1 MTAAVA
7 VAVALALLLSAI
19 AGLHAY
25 WGRGG
30 LWPAASEPELIA
42 TVIGNAG
49 AKRMPSPGLC
59 LLVALAIAVTAIW
72 PLLLTQVPGTASLR
86 PLLRLGGFAIMAV
99 FLLRGI
105 AGFLPA
111 WRRLHPR
118 EPFASYDRR
127 YYSPL
132 CLLIAAGYAA
142 LLLQGP

>member
-1 MTAAVA
+1 MTAVI
-7 VAVALALLLSAI
+7 AVALALLLAVI

-30 LWPAASEPELIA
+30 LWPAANEDELIA
-42 TVIGNAG
+42 TVIGNAQ
-49 AKRMPSPGLC
+49 ARRMPSLALC
-59 LLVALAIAVTAIW
+59 LLVALAIAVTAVW
-72 PLLLTQVPGTASLR
+72 PLLLAQLLATTAFR
-86 PLLRLGGFAIMAV
+86 PLLQLIGFAIMAV
-99 FLLRGI
+99 FLLRGL
-105 AGFLPA
+105 AGYLPA

-132 CLLIAAGYAA
+132 CLLIAAGYAV

>member
-1 MTAAVA
+1 MILAIATA
-7 VAVALALLLSAI
+7 LTLLLAAI

-30 LWPAASEPELIA
+30 LWPAASEDELVA
-42 TVIGNAG
+42 TVIGNAS
-49 AKRMPSPGLC
+49 ARRMPSPDLC
-59 LLVALAIAVTAIW
+59 LAVALAIAVTAIW
-72 PLLLTQVPGTASLR
+72 PLLLAQGPSAGTPR
-86 PLLRLGGFAIMAV
+86 LLIFLAGFAITAV

-118 EPFASYDRR
+118 EPFASNDRR

-132 CLLIAAGYAA
+132 CLLIAAGYAI
-142 LLLQGP
+142 LLLQGS

>member
-1 MTAAVA
+1 VISAVA
-7 VAVALALLLSAI
+7 IVLALLLAAI

-30 LWPAASEPELIA
+30 LWPAASEDELIA

-49 AKRMPSPGLC
+49 ARRMPSPGLC

-72 PLLLTQVPGTASLR
+72 PLLLTQGSSAGALR
-86 PLLRLGGFAIMAV
+86 PLILFGGFTIMAV

-132 CLLIAAGYAA
+132 CLLIATGYAV
-142 LLLQGP
+142 LLLQGT

>member
-1 MTAAVA
+1 MISAVA
-7 VAVALALLLSAI
+7 IGLALLLAAI

-30 LWPAASEPELIA
+30 LWPAASEDELIA
-42 TVIGNAG
+42 TVIGNAS
-49 AKRMPSPGLC
+49 ARRMPSPGLC

-72 PLLLTQVPGTASLR
+72 PLLLAQGSSAGALR
-86 PLLRLGGFAIMAV
+86 PLILLGGFAIMAV
-99 FLLRGI
+99 FLLRGV

-132 CLLIAAGYAA
+132 CLLIAAGYAV

>member
-1 MTAAVA
+1 MTSAVTLG
-7 VAVALALLLSAI
+7 LALLLAAI
-19 AGLHAY
+19 AALHAY

-30 LWPAASEPELIA
+30 LWPAASEDELIA
-42 TVIGNAG
+42 TVIGNAR

-72 PLLLTQVPGTASLR
+72 PLLLAQVSGTATLR
-86 PLLRLGGFAIMAV
+86 PLLQFGGFAIMAV

-105 AGFLPA
+105 AGYLPA

-118 EPFASYDRR
+118 EPFAGYDRR

-132 CLLIAAGYAA
+132 CLLIAAGYAV

>member
-1 MTAAVA
+1 MTAAIA
-7 VAVALALLLSAI
+7 AALALLLACI

-30 LWPAASEPELIA
+30 LWPAASEGELVA
-42 TVIGNAG
+42 TVIGNAR

-59 LLVALAIAVTAIW
+59 LLVALAITVTAIW
-72 PLLLTQVPGTASLR
+72 PLLLAYKTGSAV
-86 PLLRLGGFAIMAV
+86 LLQLGGFAIMAV

-118 EPFASYDRR
+118 EPFASHDRR

>member
-1 MTAAVA
+1 MISAVA
-7 VAVALALLLSAI
+7 IVLALLLAAI

-30 LWPAASEPELIA
+30 LWPAASEDELIA
-42 TVIGNAG
+42 TVIGNAS
-49 AKRMPSPGLC
+49 ARRMPSPGLC

-72 PLLLTQVPGTASLR
+72 PLLLALGSSAGALR
-86 PLLRLGGFAIMAV
+86 PLFLLGGIAITAI

-132 CLLIAAGYAA
+132 CLLIAASYAV
-142 LLLQGP
+142 LLLRGP

>member
-1 MTAAVA
+1 MISAIAI
-7 VAVALALLLSAI
+7 ALALLLAVI
-19 AGLHAY
+19 AGLHGY

-30 LWPAASEPELIA
+30 LWPAATEDELIA
-42 TVIGNAG
+42 TVIGNAQ
-49 AKRMPSPGLC
+49 ARRMPPPTLC

-72 PLLLTQVPGTASLR
+72 PLLLAQTPGTAALR
-86 PLLRLGGFAIMAV
+86 PLLLLGGFAIMAV
-99 FLLRGI
+99 FLLRGV
-105 AGFLPA
+105 AGYLPA

-132 CLLIAAGYAA
+132 CLLIAAGYAV

>member
-1 MTAAVA
+1 MIAAIAIV
-7 VAVALALLLSAI
+7 LALLLAII

-30 LWPAASEPELIA
+30 LWPAANEGELIA

-59 LLVALAIAVTAIW
+59 LLVALAITLTAIW
-72 PLLLTQVPGTASLR
+72 PLLLAQMSGMAAMR
-86 PLLRLGGFAIMAV
+86 PFLLLGGFAILAV
-99 FLLRGI
+99 FLLRGV
-105 AGFLPA
+105 AGYLPA

-132 CLLIAAGYAA
+132 CLLIAAGYAV

>member
-1 MTAAVA
+1 MIGAVA
-7 VAVALALLLSAI
+7 IALALLLTVI

-30 LWPAASEPELIA
+30 LWPATNEQELIA

-49 AKRMPSPGLC
+49 ARRMPSPGLC

-72 PLLLTQVPGTASLR
+72 PLLLAHMAGAATLR
-86 PLLRLGGFAIMAV
+86 PLLKFGGFAIMAV
-99 FLLRGI
+99 FLLRGVV
-105 AGFLPA
+105 GFLPA
-111 WRRLHPR
+111 WRRLHSR

-132 CLLIAAGYAA
+132 CLLIAAGYAV

>member
-1 MTAAVA
+1 MTFAIAVML
-7 VAVALALLLSAI
+7 VLLLAAI
-19 AGLHAY
+19 AALHAY

-30 LWPAASEPELIA
+30 LWPAASEDELIA
-42 TVIGNAG
+42 TVIGNAQ
-49 AKRMPSPGLC
+49 ARRMPSPGLC

-72 PLLLTQVPGTASLR
+72 PLLLIGTSGTAALR
-86 PLLRLGGFAIMAV
+86 PLLQLGGFAIMAV

-132 CLLIAAGYAA
+132 CLLIAAGYAV

>member
-1 MTAAVA
+1 MSAAIA
-7 VAVALALLLSAI
+7 VTLALLLAAI

-30 LWPAASEPELIA
+30 LWPAASEDELIA
-42 TVIGNAG
+42 IVIGNG
-49 AKRMPSPGLC
+49 QAKRMPSPGLC
-59 LLVALAIAVTAIW
+59 LLVALAIALTAIW
-72 PLLLTQVPGTASLR
+72 PLLLAQMSGMAAVR
-86 PLLRLGGFAIMAV
+86 PFLLLGGFAIMAV

-105 AGFLPA
+105 AGYLPA

-132 CLLIAAGYAA
+132 CLLIAAGYTV

>member
-1 MTAAVA
+1 MSAAIA
-7 VAVALALLLSAI
+7 IALASLLGVI

-30 LWPAASEPELIA
+30 LWPAASEDELIA
-42 TVIGNAG
+42 TVIGNAR

-59 LLVALAIAVTAIW
+59 LRVALAIAVTAVW
-72 PLLLTQVPGTASLR
+72 PLLLVQISGTAILR
-86 PLLRLGGFAIMAV
+86 PLLRLGGLAIMAV
-99 FLLRGI
+99 FLLRGL
-105 AGFLPA
+105 AGYLPA
-111 WRRLHPR
+111 WRRLHSR

-132 CLLIAAGYAA
+132 CLLIAAGYAV

>member
-1 MTAAVA
+1 MSAAIA
-7 VAVALALLLSAI
+7 IALASLLGVI

-30 LWPAASEPELIA
+30 LWPAASEDELIA
-42 TVIGNAG
+42 TVIGNAR

-59 LLVALAIAVTAIW
+59 LLVALAIAVTAVW
-72 PLLLTQVPGTASLR
+72 PLLLVQISGTAAFR
-86 PLLRLGGFAIMAV
+86 PLILLGGFAIMAV
-99 FLLRGI
+99 FLLRGL

-132 CLLIAAGYAA
+132 CLLIAAGYAV

>member
-1 MTAAVA
+1 MSAAIA
-7 VAVALALLLSAI
+7 VVLALLLAAI

-30 LWPAASEPELIA
+30 LWPAATEDELIA
-42 TVIGNAG
+42 TVIGNAR
-49 AKRMPSPGLC
+49 AKRMPSPALC
-59 LLVALAIAVTAIW
+59 LLVALAIAVIAIW
-72 PLLLTQVPGTASLR
+72 PLLLAQTPGTATLR
-86 PLLRLGGFAIMAV
+86 PLLQFGGFAIMAV

-105 AGFLPA
+105 AGYLPA

-132 CLLIAAGYAA
+132 CLLIAAGYAV

>member
-1 MTAAVA
+1 MTAVFAF
-7 VAVALALLLSAI
+7 ALALLLSAI

-30 LWPAASEPELIA
+30 LWPASSEDELVA
-42 TVIGNAG
+42 TVIGNAR
-49 AKRMPSPGLC
+49 ARRMPSPGLS

-72 PLLLTQVPGTASLR
+72 PLLLEQMPGVAATR
-86 PLLRLGGFAIMAV
+86 PFILLGGLAIMAV
-99 FLLRGI
+99 FLLRGV

-132 CLLIAAGYAA
+132 CLLIAAGYAV

>member
-1 MTAAVA
+1 MTFAIAI
-7 VAVALALLLSAI
+7 ALALLLAII

-30 LWPAASEPELIA
+30 LWPAASEDELIA
-42 TVIGNAG
+42 TVIGNAQ
-49 AKRMPSPGLC
+49 ARRMPSPGLC
-59 LLVALAIAVTAIW
+59 LLVALAIVVTAIW
-72 PLLLTQVPGTASLR
+72 PLLLIGTSGTAALR
-86 PLLRLGGFAIMAV
+86 PLLLLGGFAIMAV
-99 FLLRGI
+99 FLLRGV

-111 WRRLHPR
+111 WRRLHPL

-132 CLLIAAGYAA
+132 CLLIAAGYAV

>member
-1 MTAAVA
+1 MTATIAI
-7 VAVALALLLSAI
+7 ALALVLTVI

-30 LWPAASEPELIA
+30 LWPAASEQELIA
-42 TVIGNAG
+42 TVIGDAR
-49 AKRMPSPGLC
+49 AKRMPSPALC
-59 LLVALAIAVTAIW
+59 LLVALAIAATAIW
-72 PLLLTQVPGTASLR
+72 PLLLIRTPGSAALR
-86 PLLRLGGFAIMAV
+86 PLLQLGGFAIMAV
-99 FLLRGI
+99 FLLRGV

-132 CLLIAAGYAA
+132 CLLIAAGYAV

>member
-1 MTAAVA
+1 MTAAIA
-7 VAVALALLLSAI
+7 IALASLLAVI

-30 LWPAASEPELIA
+30 LWPAATEDELVA
-42 TVIGNAG
+42 TVIGNAQ
-49 AKRMPSPGLC
+49 AKRMPSSGLC

-72 PLLLTQVPGTASLR
+72 PLLLIWVSDAAALR
-86 PLLRLGGFAIMAV
+86 RLILLGGFAIMAV
-99 FLLRGI
+99 FLLRGV

-132 CLLIAAGYAA
+132 CLLIAAGYAV

>member
-1 MTAAVA
+1 MSAAIA
-7 VAVALALLLSAI
+7 IALASLLGVI

-30 LWPAASEPELIA
+30 LWPAASEDELIA
-42 TVIGNAG
+42 TVIGNG
-49 AKRMPSPGLC
+49 RMRRMPSPGLC
-59 LLVALAIAVTAIW
+59 LLVALAIALTAIW
-72 PLLLTQVPGTASLR
+72 PLLLVHASGTAAMH
-86 PLLRLGGFAIMAV
+86 PLIRLCGLAIMAV
-99 FLLRGI
+99 FLLRGL
-105 AGFLPA
+105 AGYLPA

-132 CLLIAAGYAA
+132 CLLIAAGYAV

>member
-1 MTAAVA
+1 MTAAIA
-7 VAVALALLLSAI
+7 IALASLLAVI

-25 WGRGG
+25 WGCGG
-30 LWPAASEPELIA
+30 LWPAATEDELIA
-42 TVIGNAG
+42 TVIGDAQ

-72 PLLLTQVPGTASLR
+72 PLLLIWVSDAAALR
-86 PLLRLGGFAIMAV
+86 RLILVGGFAIMAV
-99 FLLRGI
+99 FLLRGV

-132 CLLIAAGYAA
+132 CLLIAAGYAV

>member
-1 MTAAVA
+1 MISAIAI
-7 VAVALALLLSAI
+7 ALALLLAVI

-30 LWPAASEPELIA
+30 LWPAVSEQELIA
-42 TVIGNAG
+42 TVIGNAR

-59 LLVALAIAVTAIW
+59 LLVALAIAVTAVW
-72 PLLLTQVPGTASLR
+72 PLLLIGTPGTAALR
-86 PLLRLGGFAIMAV
+86 PLLLLGGFAIMAV
-99 FLLRGI
+99 FLLRGV

-132 CLLIAAGYAA
+132 CLLIAAGYAV

>member
-1 MTAAVA
+1 VSAAIAIV
-7 VAVALALLLSAI
+7 LALLLTAI

-30 LWPAASEPELIA
+30 LWPAANEDELIA
-42 TVIGNAG
+42 TVIGNAQ
-49 AKRMPSPGLC
+49 ATRMPSPSLC
-59 LLVALAIAVTAIW
+59 MLVALAIAVTAIW
-72 PLLLTQVPGTASLR
+72 PLFLAAGIASIALR
-86 PLLRLGGFAIMAV
+86 PLLQSGGIAIMAV
-99 FLLRGI
+99 FLLRGV
-105 AGFLPA
+105 AGYLPA

>member
-1 MTAAVA
+1 VILAIATA
-7 VAVALALLLSAI
+7 LTLLLAAI

-30 LWPAASEPELIA
+30 LWPAASEDELVA
-42 TVIGNAG
+42 TVIGNAS
-49 AKRMPSPGLC
+49 ARRMPSPGLC
-59 LLVALAIAVTAIW
+59 LAVTLAIAVTAIW
-72 PLLLTQVPGTASLR
+72 PLLLAQGPSAGTPR
-86 PLLRLGGFAIMAV
+86 LLIFLSGFAITAV

-118 EPFASYDRR
+118 EPFASNDRR

-132 CLLIAAGYAA
+132 CLLIAAGYAI
-142 LLLQGP
+142 LLLQGS

>member
-1 MTAAVA
+1 MISAIAIALTLVLAV
-7 VAVALALLLSAI
+7 I

-30 LWPAASEPELIA
+30 LWPAATEDELIA

-72 PLLLTQVPGTASLR
+72 PLLLIGTSGTAALR
-86 PLLRLGGFAIMAV
+86 PLLQLGGFAIMAV
-99 FLLRGI
+99 FLLRGV
-105 AGFLPA
+105 AGSLPA
-111 WRRLHPR
+111 WRQLHPR

-132 CLLIAAGYAA
+132 CLLIAAGYAV
-142 LLLQGP
+142 LLVQGP

>member
-1 MTAAVA
+1 MSAAIA
-7 VAVALALLLSAI
+7 IALASLLGVI

-30 LWPAASEPELIA
+30 LWPAASENELIA
-42 TVIGNAG
+42 TVIGNAR

-59 LLVALAIAVTAIW
+59 LLVALAIAVTAVW
-72 PLLLTQVPGTASLR
+72 PLLLVQVSGTAAFH
-86 PLLRLGGFAIMAV
+86 PLIRLGGLAIMAV
-99 FLLRGI
+99 FLLRGL
-105 AGFLPA
+105 AGCLPA

-132 CLLIAAGYAA
+132 CLLIAAGYAV

>member
-1 MTAAVA
+1 MTAVIAF
-7 VAVALALLLSAI
+7 ALALLLSAI

-30 LWPAASEPELIA
+30 LWPASSEDELVA
-42 TVIGNAG
+42 TVIGNAR
-49 AKRMPSPGLC
+49 ARRMPSPGLS

-72 PLLLTQVPGTASLR
+72 PLLLEQMPGVAATR
-86 PLLRLGGFAIMAV
+86 PFILLGGLAIMAV
-99 FLLRGI
+99 FLLRGV

-132 CLLIAAGYAA
+132 CLLIAAGYAV

>member
-1 MTAAVA
+1 MTAVI
-7 VAVALALLLSAI
+7 AVALALLLAVI

-30 LWPAASEPELIA
+30 LWPALSEDELIT
-42 TVIGNAG
+42 TVIGNAR

-72 PLLLTQVPGTASLR
+72 PLLLACASGTTVLR
-86 PLLRLGGFAIMAV
+86 PLLQFGGFAIMAV
-99 FLLRGI
+99 FLLRGV

-132 CLLIAAGYAA
+132 CLLIAAGYAV